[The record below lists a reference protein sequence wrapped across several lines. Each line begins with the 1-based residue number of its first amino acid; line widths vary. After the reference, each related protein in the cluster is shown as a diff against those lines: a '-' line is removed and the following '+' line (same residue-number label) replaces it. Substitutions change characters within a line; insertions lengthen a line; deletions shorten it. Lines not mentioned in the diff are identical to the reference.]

1 MAKGRHLSV
10 DRIGGHA
17 DEKALLE
24 IREVS
29 KSFGATPVLQ
39 GVSFEIARGEIVCL
53 LGPSGCG
60 KTTLLRIVAG
70 LEQVDTGQVRFDGS
84 DLAEV
89 PVHERG
95 FGLMFQ
101 DFALFPHKNVF
112 ENVAFGLR
120 MSGMDRS
127 SIQRRVT
134 EMLDLVDLA
143 GYEARRVYELSGGQQ
158 QRVALARSLAPS
170 PALLMFDEP
179 LGSLDRTLREELMG
193 ELRRILKTVAVSSGG
208 RSQTAVALQGSP
220 ESSLAG
226 EGRASM
232 TALYVTH
239 DQQEAF
245 AVADRV
251 IILNNGRI
259 EQEGPPLAL
268 YRQPANR
275 FVARFLGMQNLLP
288 GRLLSDPLES
298 EALVAT
304 SLGTLRGRSHVPGL
318 TVGDAVTVLLRPD
331 AASLILAAEGSGQVE
346 NVVHG
351 QLRSLSFRGSQVK
364 IEVAHGLDTRFVF
377 ELPGA
382 VADALPP
389 VGQPVSLVFD
399 PEGVA
404 VLAAEELGKQ
414 TSTQADK

>member
-1 MAKGRHLSV
+1 M
-10 DRIGGHA
+10 
-17 DEKALLE
+17 ALLE
-24 IREVS
+24 LVDVT
-29 KSFGATPVLQ
+29 KSFGDTPVLR
-39 GVSFEIARGEIVCL
+39 GVSFGVERGEIVCL

-70 LEQVDTGQVRFDGS
+70 LEQVDAGQVRFDGR
-84 DLAEV
+84 DLAET
-89 PVHERG
+89 PVHQRG

-120 MSGMDRS
+120 MSGTDRA

-208 RSQTAVALQGSP
+208 MSQTAMASQGSP
-220 ESSLAG
+220 ESDLPVGAW
-226 EGRASM
+226 ASM

-251 IILNNGRI
+251 IILNSGRI

-275 FVARFLGMQNLLP
+275 FVARFLGMQNLLA
-288 GRLLSDPLES
+288 GRLLSDPLEL

-304 SLGTLRGRSHVPGL
+304 SLGTLRGRRHVPGL
-318 TVGDAVTVLLRPD
+318 AVGDAVTVLLRPD
-331 AASLILAAEGSGQVE
+331 AASLILAAEGTRQVE
-346 NVVHG
+346 NVLHG
-351 QLRSLSFRGSQVK
+351 QLRNRSFRGSQVK
-364 IEVAHGLDTRFVF
+364 IEVAHGLDLRFVF

-414 TSTQADK
+414 TSTQVDK

>member
-1 MAKGRHLSV
+1 MATVNPG
-10 DRIGGHA
+10 A
-17 DEKALLE
+17 ATLLE
-24 IREVS
+24 ICNVS
-29 KSFGATPVLQ
+29 KSFGSTPVLHS
-39 GVSFEIARGEIVCL
+39 VSFEIARGEIVCL

-70 LEQVDTGQVRFDGS
+70 LERVDAGEVRYAGH
-84 DLAEV
+84 DLAET

-120 MSGMDRS
+120 MAGMDRALL
-127 SIQRRVT
+127 QRRVA
-134 EMLDLVDLA
+134 EMVDLVDLA
-143 GYEARRVYELSGGQQ
+143 GYETRRVYELSGGQQ

-170 PALLMFDEP
+170 PTLLMLDEP

-193 ELRRILKTVAVSSGG
+193 ELRRILKSVTFPANAPSHRGMSSQAPADP
-208 RSQTAVALQGSP
+208 RGS
-220 ESSLAG
+220 AG
-226 EGRASM
+226 EQMGM

-251 IILNNGRI
+251 IILNAGRI

-275 FVARFLGMQNLLP
+275 FVARFLGMHNLLA
-288 GRLLSDPLES
+288 GRLVDDLTDS
-298 EALVAT
+298 EVLVAT
-304 SLGTLRGRSHVPGL
+304 SLGVLRGRRQSQGFA
-318 TVGDAVTVLLRPD
+318 VGDAVTVLLRPD
-331 AASLILAAEGSGQVE
+331 AARLVSRAAETGQSE
-346 NVVHG
+346 NVLHG
-351 QLRSLSFRGSQVK
+351 QLRSVSFRGSQVK
-364 IEVAHGLDTRFVF
+364 IELDYALDDRFVF

-382 VADALPP
+382 MTGALPP
-389 VGQPVSLVFD
+389 LGQPVSLALGT
-399 PEGVA
+399 EGITVMD
-404 VLAAEELGKQ
+404 AE
-414 TSTQADK
+414 D

>member
-1 MAKGRHLSV
+1 MT
-10 DRIGGHA
+10 
-17 DEKALLE
+17 LLE
-24 IREVS
+24 VIDVT
-29 KSFGATPVLQ
+29 KSFGDTPVLR
-39 GVSFEIARGEIVCL
+39 GVSFGVERGEIVGL

-70 LEQVDTGQVRFDGS
+70 LEQVDAGQVRFDGR
-84 DLAEV
+84 DLAET
-89 PVHERG
+89 PVHQRG

-120 MSGMDRS
+120 MSGMDRA

-304 SLGTLRGRSHVPGL
+304 SLGTLRGRRHVPGL
-318 TVGDAVTVLLRPD
+318 AVGDAVTVLLRPD
-331 AASLILAAEGSGQVE
+331 TASLILAAEGSGQVE

>member
-1 MAKGRHLSV
+1 MAA
-10 DRIGGHA
+10 IW
-17 DEKALLE
+17 
-24 IREVS
+24 
-29 KSFGATPVLQ
+29 
-39 GVSFEIARGEIVCL
+39 
-53 LGPSGCG
+53 
-60 KTTLLRIVAG
+60 LRCRCI
-70 LEQVDTGQVRFDGS
+70 
-84 DLAEV
+84 
-89 PVHERG
+89 ERG

-120 MSGMDRS
+120 MSGMDRAF
-127 SIQRRVT
+127 IQRRVT

-170 PALLMFDEP
+170 PTLLMLDEP

-208 RSQTAVALQGSP
+208 ASQTAVASQ
-220 ESSLAG
+220 ESSEQSLPVEA
-226 EGRASM
+226 RASM

-275 FVARFLGMQNLLP
+275 FVARFLGMQNLLA

-304 SLGTLRGRSHVPGL
+304 SLGTLRGRRRVPGL
-318 TVGDAVTVLLRPD
+318 ALGDAVTVLVRPD
-331 AASLILAAEGSGQVE
+331 AASLAVSEQRESRTCYTVNYVAYPSAEARSRSKSVMALIPGSCSSCPVRWRT
-346 NVVHG
+346 HCR
-351 QLRSLSFRGSQVK
+351 RS
-364 IEVAHGLDTRFVF
+364 
-377 ELPGA
+377 
-382 VADALPP
+382 
-389 VGQPVSLVFD
+389 VSR
-399 PEGVA
+399 
-404 VLAAEELGKQ
+404 
-414 TSTQADK
+414 

>member
-1 MAKGRHLSV
+1 M
-10 DRIGGHA
+10 
-17 DEKALLE
+17 ALLE
-24 IREVS
+24 VVDVT
-29 KSFGATPVLQ
+29 KSFGDTPVLR
-39 GVSFEIARGEIVCL
+39 GVSFGVERGEIVCL

-70 LEQVDTGQVRFDGS
+70 LEQVDAGQVRFDGR
-84 DLAEV
+84 DLAET
-89 PVHERG
+89 PVHQRG

-304 SLGTLRGRSHVPGL
+304 SLGTLRGRRHVPGL
-318 TVGDAVTVLLRPD
+318 AVGDAVTVLLRPD

-404 VLAAEELGKQ
+404 VLVAEELGKQ

>member
-1 MAKGRHLSV
+1 M
-10 DRIGGHA
+10 
-17 DEKALLE
+17 ALLE
-24 IREVS
+24 LVDVT
-29 KSFGATPVLQ
+29 KSFGDTPVLR
-39 GVSFEIARGEIVCL
+39 GVSFGVERGEIVCL

-70 LEQVDTGQVRFDGS
+70 LEQVDAGQVRFDGR
-84 DLAEV
+84 DLAET
-89 PVHERG
+89 PVHQRG

-304 SLGTLRGRSHVPGL
+304 SLGTLRGRRHVPGL
-318 TVGDAVTVLLRPD
+318 AVGDAVTVLLRPD
-331 AASLILAAEGSGQVE
+331 TASLILAAEGSGQVE

>member
-1 MAKGRHLSV
+1 M
-10 DRIGGHA
+10 
-17 DEKALLE
+17 ALLE
-24 IREVS
+24 VVDVT
-29 KSFGATPVLQ
+29 KSFGDTPVLR
-39 GVSFEIARGEIVCL
+39 GVSFGVERGEIVCL

-70 LEQVDTGQVRFDGS
+70 LEQVDAGQVRFDGR
-84 DLAEV
+84 DLAET
-89 PVHERG
+89 PVHQRG

-304 SLGTLRGRSHVPGL
+304 SLGTLRGRRHVPGL
-318 TVGDAVTVLLRPD
+318 AVGDAVTVLLRPD
-331 AASLILAAEGSGQVE
+331 TASLILAAEGSGQVE

>member
-1 MAKGRHLSV
+1 M
-10 DRIGGHA
+10 
-17 DEKALLE
+17 ALLE
-24 IREVS
+24 VVDVT
-29 KSFGATPVLQ
+29 KSFGDAPVLR
-39 GVSFEIARGEIVCL
+39 GVSFGVQRGEIVCL

-70 LEQVDTGQVRFDGS
+70 LERVDAGQVRFDGR

-101 DFALFPHKNVF
+101 DFALFPHKDVF

-120 MSGMDRS
+120 MSGMDRA
-127 SIQRRVT
+127 SIQQRVT

-170 PALLMFDEP
+170 PTLLMLDEP

-208 RSQTAVALQGSP
+208 VSQVTEVSQEISEQSLTAASQT
-220 ESSLAG
+220 
-226 EGRASM
+226 SM
-232 TALYVTH
+232 TAVYVTH

-275 FVARFLGMQNLLP
+275 FVARFLGMQNLLA
-288 GRLLSDPLES
+288 GRLLSDPLEA

-304 SLGTLRGRSHVPGL
+304 SLGTVRGRRHVPGL
-318 TVGDAVTVLLRPD
+318 ATGDAVTVLLRPD
-331 AASLILAAEGSGQVE
+331 AASLNFSTAGTGQSE
-346 NVVHG
+346 NVLHG
-351 QLRSLSFRGSQVK
+351 QLRSVSFRGSQVK
-364 IEVAHGLDTRFVF
+364 IEVNHGLDTRFVF

-382 VADALPP
+382 AADALPP
-389 VGQPVSLVFD
+389 IGQTVSLVFD
-399 PEGVA
+399 AEGVA
-404 VLAAEELGKQ
+404 VLAAEE
-414 TSTQADK
+414 

>member
-1 MAKGRHLSV
+1 MT
-10 DRIGGHA
+10 
-17 DEKALLE
+17 LLE
-24 IREVS
+24 VIDVT
-29 KSFGATPVLQ
+29 KSFGDTPVLR
-39 GVSFEIARGEIVCL
+39 GVSFGVERGEIVCL

-70 LEQVDTGQVRFDGS
+70 LEQVDAGQVRFDGR
-84 DLAEV
+84 DLAET
-89 PVHERG
+89 PVHQRG

-304 SLGTLRGRSHVPGL
+304 SLGTLRGRRHVPGL
-318 TVGDAVTVLLRPD
+318 AVGDAVTVLLRPD
-331 AASLILAAEGSGQVE
+331 AASLILAAEGTGQVE

>member
-1 MAKGRHLSV
+1 
-10 DRIGGHA
+10 
-17 DEKALLE
+17 
-24 IREVS
+24 
-29 KSFGATPVLQ
+29 
-39 GVSFEIARGEIVCL
+39 
-53 LGPSGCG
+53 
-60 KTTLLRIVAG
+60 
-70 LEQVDTGQVRFDGS
+70 
-84 DLAEV
+84 
-89 PVHERG
+89 
-95 FGLMFQ
+95 
-101 DFALFPHKNVF
+101 
-112 ENVAFGLR
+112 
-120 MSGMDRS
+120 MSGMDRA
-127 SIQRRVT
+127 SIQGRVT

-193 ELRRILKTVAVSSGG
+193 ELRRILKTVAVSSGEAS
-208 RSQTAVALQGSP
+208 RTAVTSQRFP
-220 ESSLAG
+220 ESDLPVEA
-226 EGRASM
+226 RASM

-304 SLGTLRGRSHVPGL
+304 SLGTLRGRRHVPGL
-318 TVGDAVTVLLRPD
+318 AVGDAVTVLLRPD
-331 AASLILAAEGSGQVE
+331 TASLILAAEGTGQVE

-351 QLRSLSFRGSQVK
+351 QLSSLSFRGSQVK

-389 VGQPVSLVFD
+389 VGQPVSLLFD

>member
-1 MAKGRHLSV
+1 M
-10 DRIGGHA
+10 
-17 DEKALLE
+17 ALLE
-24 IREVS
+24 LVDVT
-29 KSFGATPVLQ
+29 KSFGDTPVLR
-39 GVSFEIARGEIVCL
+39 GVSFGVERGEIVCL

-70 LEQVDTGQVRFDGS
+70 LEQVDAGQVRFDGR
-84 DLAEV
+84 DLAET
-89 PVHERG
+89 PVHQRG

-304 SLGTLRGRSHVPGL
+304 SLGTLRGRRHMPGL
-318 TVGDAVTVLLRPD
+318 AVGDAVTVLLRPD
-331 AASLILAAEGSGQVE
+331 TASLILAAEGSGQVE